1 MARESLGLGG
11 ILTGIQIIRD
21 TLARHREQSS
31 IGLGLTLPIN
41 WQLDSDLG
49 SALTNDLSGAGAA
62 WEVRRAT
69 PGLWQSIPSRCG
81 LYMFVYRSHL
91 KMNLEDGTHHQA
103 TWVLYVGRAGSS
115 ESARTLKERYRGEYG
130 RYVGGDPEN
139 LWSSEP
145 LACRA
150 DVLRRYLS
158 IWPLE
163 YWFLVVE
170 DREKIPHLEDRLIKL
185 FSPPLNR
192 NGLLRLRKGEPQ
204 PAFRSR

>member
-1 MARESLGLGG
+1 M
-11 ILTGIQIIRD
+11 TGTQIIRD
-21 TLARHREQSS
+21 TLARHREQPS
-31 IGLGLTLPIN
+31 IGLGFSLPIN

-49 SALTNDLSGAGAA
+49 AMLTKDLSAAGAA
-62 WEVRRAT
+62 WEIRRAT
-69 PGLWQSIPSRCG
+69 PSLWQSIPSKCG

-91 KMNLEDGTHHQA
+91 KMNLEDGNQHQA
-103 TWVLYVGRAGSS
+103 TWALYVGRAGSS
-115 ESARTLKERYRGEYG
+115 ESMRTLKDRYRGEYG
-130 RYVGGDPEN
+130 KYVGGDPEN
-139 LWSSEP
+139 LWSSDP
-145 LACRA
+145 LTSRA
-150 DVLRRYLS
+150 DMLRRYLS

-170 DREKIPHLEDRLIKL
+170 DREKIANLEDRLIKL

>member
-1 MARESLGLGG
+1 M
-11 ILTGIQIIRD
+11 TGTQIVR
-21 TLARHREQSS
+21 TALARHREQPS
-31 IGLGLTLPIN
+31 IGLGMSLPIN
-41 WQLDSDLG
+41 WQIDSDL
-49 SALTNDLSGAGAA
+49 SAALGKDLANTGAS

-69 PGLWQSIPSRCG
+69 PSLWQTIPFKSG

-91 KMNLEDGTHHQA
+91 KMGLADGGFHQA

-115 ESARTLKERYRGEYG
+115 DSARTLKDRYRSEYCK
-130 RYVGGDPEN
+130 YVGGDPEN
-139 LWSSEP
+139 LWSEEP
-145 LACRA
+145 LTNRA

-170 DREKIPHLEDRLIKL
+170 DRAGIPHLEDRLIKL
-185 FSPPLNR
+185 FAPPLNR
-192 NGLLRLRKGEPQ
+192 NGLLRLRRGEPQ